1 MNFSIQFTCDRIGH
15 YAIFYFAQKLD
26 AIRYLKMLKIL
37 KHLIEGSEKTGDND
51 APRLSM
57 DNMNSL
63 VASKKS
69 FWKDFLIE
77 DFSLIEWDFASNVK
91 FFCF

>member
-1 MNFSIQFTCDRIGH
+1 M
-15 YAIFYFAQKLD
+15 
-26 AIRYLKMLKIL
+26 KMLKIL

-69 FWKDFLIE
+69 LWKDFLIE

>member
-1 MNFSIQFTCDRIGH
+1 MNFSIQFTCDKIGH

-37 KHLIEGSEKTGDND
+37 KHLIGSEKTGDND

-69 FWKDFLIE
+69 F
-77 DFSLIEWDFASNVK
+77 
-91 FFCF
+91 